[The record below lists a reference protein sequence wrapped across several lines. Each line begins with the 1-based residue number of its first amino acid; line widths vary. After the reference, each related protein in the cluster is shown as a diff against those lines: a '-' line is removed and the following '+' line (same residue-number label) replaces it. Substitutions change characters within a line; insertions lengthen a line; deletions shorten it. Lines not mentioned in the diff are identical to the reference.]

1 MTLDLPTTL
10 AILAVIGAVFVYANW
25 RARQPPQPLKVRML
39 NYNVVQILTIV
50 VALVFLAH
58 LVTLLGGQ
66 IRGAQLP

>member
-10 AILAVIGAVFVYANW
+10 AILAVIGAVFAYANW
-25 RARQPPQPLKVRML
+25 RARQPAHPGRVRML

-66 IRGAQLP
+66 TRGVQLP

>member
-66 IRGAQLP
+66 TRGAQLP